1 MDPNKDNMIDLTNA
15 LYSKLSEANELAK
28 QLEEAANGTA
38 EIERVRSLVVDVN
51 NLQGRASELGYDLR
65 NR

>member
-1 MDPNKDNMIDLTNA
+1 MIDLTNA

-38 EIERVRSLVVDVN
+38 EVERVRSLAVDVN
-51 NLQGRASELGYDLR
+51 SLQGRVSELRHDLI